1 MTPPISDIPIR
12 TLTDT
17 TLALLTTHPSSAVA
31 HAGALVDHAHEQ
43 LHSVAFRSVS
53 PADRAAFTQASL
65 LKAVALLTTGVVRG
79 GESGVVGERAGR
91 RVVMREA
98 LKVLDTALLM
108 AGRPCYEEVVMR
120 LVQVLSAC
128 LEQEDERTAQR
139 SLYRL
144 PPNLPAQSPLPTIK
158 HPVPTHPTPPS
169 LYTFAQ
175 HLSLRPTPTPLL
187 MKHAVAHWP
196 ACSTRPWADLAY
208 LAATAGTDRT
218 VPIEVGGKYT
228 DAAWTQRLVTF
239 GELLDMCVGQPS
251 ESHPP
256 PTAANEDPTART
268 RAPPPPPPIAYLA
281 QHDLFSQ
288 IPRLRDDIL
297 VPDYCFVHPAPPPP
311 PTKTASTTD
320 DSDSASDSASPDN
333 EADVKVNAWLGP
345 RGTVSPLHHDPH
357 NNLFAQVVGRKY
369 IRCYDPA
376 YSRNVY
382 PHDDASMMSN
392 TSRVDVEAPDVNAFP
407 DFPATPY
414 LECIVEPGDLLFIPR
429 GWWHYVRS
437 LELSFSVSFWF

>member
-1 MTPPISDIPIR
+1 MDCDELNAVVAEALAQITRNVENSRTDEAHPDIPMR
-12 TLTDT
+12 TLTGH
-17 TLALLTTHPSSAVA
+17 TLSLLTTHPSSAVA

-53 PADRAAFTQASL
+53 TADRAAFTQASL
-65 LKAVALLTTGVVRG
+65 LKAVALLTTGVQGG

-128 LEQEDERTAQR
+128 LEKEDERTAQR
-139 SLYRL
+139 TLYQL
-144 PPNLPAQSPLPTIK
+144 PPTAPAQSPLPTIK

-208 LAATAGTDRT
+208 LAATAGEDRT

-239 GELLDMCVGQPS
+239 GELLDM
-251 ESHPP
+251 
-256 PTAANEDPTART
+256 
-268 RAPPPPPPIAYLA
+268 Y
-281 QHDLFSQ
+281 
-288 IPRLRDDIL
+288 
-297 VPDYCFVHPAPPPP
+297 
-311 PTKTASTTD
+311 
-320 DSDSASDSASPDN
+320 
-333 EADVKVNAWLGP
+333 DVKVNAWLGP

-392 TSRVDVEAPDVNAFP
+392 TSR
-407 DFPATPY
+407 
-414 LECIVEPGDLLFIPR
+414 
-429 GWWHYVRS
+429 
-437 LELSFSVSFWF
+437 